1 MSVRGQSETGSP
13 VSVLIT
19 IVCVAASV
27 VVALTGR
34 GAFDVIAARPFD
46 AAAFALL
53 TLGLQLLAVPIYGRG
68 SISVAAVGLLAT
80 GFSLGTGVAIA
91 LAILVAAVQFVR
103 SRGLLHRAI
112 FDAANFTLATGA
124 AALAYE
130 TARLT
135 SDATIIRVAAA
146 IAACVTYFVVNTGLL
161 ALAMSLAEDKQFY
174 VVWRER
180 FRWVTGHFL
189 AFGPLALAS
198 VVAYENVGLA
208 GLLAFALPPALLI
221 LSVRQYLER
230 TRESVAAVE
239 NANEELRLTNEE
251 LASRNADLR
260 DLFDFTGGLAPR
272 VHDRG
277 QLVAYAEQWISG
289 LTGAPA
295 RIRIGRGS
303 GGIPLTSGGE
313 QVGTLSLIREG
324 RFDEARWERL
334 RDAIIPQLATAI
346 ESTELVEKVRKTYV
360 ATIAALSR
368 SMEAKDIYTSGH
380 TERVA
385 TIAVEIARRLGYS
398 GADLDAIETGALLHD
413 IGKIGVPERVLH
425 KQGPLDESEWEL
437 MRKHPVISDY
447 ILSEIDLPAIV
458 HQIAR
463 SSHERVD
470 GAGYPDRLRGTE
482 IPLPARIIHVA
493 DAWDSLTSDRP
504 YRSARTAEQALEE
517 IRANTGTQFCP
528 IVVGAFEQLCRDDLH
543 VLMRGRLSAVA

>member
-1 MSVRGQSETGSP
+1 VSASGQSEITSP

-19 IVCVAASV
+19 TVSVAASI
-27 VVALTGR
+27 VVAAT
-34 GAFDVIAARPFD
+34 AHDAVHVVAHRPFETV
-46 AAAFALL
+46 AFGLL
-53 TLGLQLLAVPIYGRG
+53 AIGMQLLAVPIYGRG

-80 GFSLGTGVAIA
+80 GFSLGVGVAVGV
-91 LAILVAAVQFVR
+91 AILVAAVQLIR
-103 SRGLLHRAI
+103 SRGLLHRAL
-112 FDAANFTLATGA
+112 FDAANFTLATAGA
-124 AALAYE
+124 ASVYDAV
-130 TARLT
+130 RLT
-135 SDATIIRVAAA
+135 SGSTTIRVVAAV
-146 IAACVTYFVVNTGLL
+146 AACVTYFVVNTGLL
-161 ALAMSLAEDKQFY
+161 AVAMSLAEDKR
-174 VVWRER
+174 VLTVWNER

-208 GLLAFALPPALLI
+208 GLLAFAVPPALLI

-239 NANEELRLTNEE
+239 DANEELRLTNEE
-251 LASRNADLR
+251 LAARNDDLR

-272 VHDRG
+272 VHDRA
-277 QLVAYAEQWISG
+277 QLVAYAEQWIG
-289 LTGAPA
+289 NLAGAPA

-303 GGIPLTSGGE
+303 GGIPLTSGGD
-313 QVGTLSLIREG
+313 QVGTLSLIRDDG
-324 RFDEARWERL
+324 VDEPRWERL

-368 SMEAKDIYTSGH
+368 SMEAKDIFTSGH

-385 TIAVEIARRLGYS
+385 TIAVEIARRLGFS

-425 KQGPLDESEWEL
+425 KRGPLDEAEWEL
-437 MRKHPVISDY
+437 MRKHPAISDY

-470 GAGYPDRLRGTE
+470 GTGYPDRLRGTE
-482 IPLPARIIHVA
+482 IPLAARIVHVA

-504 YRSARTAEQALEE
+504 YRNARTPEEALEE
-517 IRANTGTQFCP
+517 VRANTGTQFCP
-528 IVVGAFEQLCRDDLH
+528 IVVGALEQVCHEDRP
-543 VLMRGRLSAVA
+543 VLMSGGLTAVA